1 MVGNTGN
8 DQIIAVKRIIVKIWY
23 EIFLEFLRNWFLFIL
38 SLYETFGK
46 RISYTF

>member
-8 DQIIAVKRIIVKIWY
+8 DQIIAVKRVIVKIWS
-23 EIFLEFLRNWFLFIL
+23 EIFLEFLRKLFLFIL
-38 SLYETFGK
+38 PLYETFGK